1 MSGQGLFPCPLLF
14 QNRFLMPDTSSAPL
28 CSVFSTYS
36 PIEAHIVS
44 GMLEDSGIECVLSN
58 EFFAAA
64 DSPVSN
70 ASGGVQVFVRAADA
84 DEARALLADTEQPED
99 TL

>member
-1 MSGQGLFPCPLLF
+1 
-14 QNRFLMPDTSSAPL
+14 MPDSNSAPL
-28 CSVFSTYS
+28 CPVFSTYS
-36 PIEAHIVS
+36 PIEAHIVR
-44 GMLEDSGIECVLSN
+44 GMLEDAGIECVLSN

-84 DEARALLADTEQPED
+84 DQAHALLAEADGIEE
-99 TL
+99 